1 MAVRVL
7 HPVHTINIISM
18 SKITFMSLGLK
29 PDEEKQFKAILKE
42 EDIKG
47 KPLVRRLVRAY
58 IKQRT
63 K

>member
-1 MAVRVL
+1 
-7 HPVHTINIISM
+7 M

-29 PDEEKQFKAILKE
+29 PDEEKQFKAILKD

-47 KPLVRRLVRAY
+47 KPLVRKLVRAY